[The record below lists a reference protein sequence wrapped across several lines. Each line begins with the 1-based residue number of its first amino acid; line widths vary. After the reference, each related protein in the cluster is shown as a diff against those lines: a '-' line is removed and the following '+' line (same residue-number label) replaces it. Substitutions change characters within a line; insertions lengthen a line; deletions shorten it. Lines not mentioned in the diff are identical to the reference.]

1 MCGCFSPN
9 GKLILSATSDNLK
22 HGLVTL
28 SYSGDKTLKV
38 WRVTDGGLQQTLEGH
53 SANVLC
59 CCLSPDGSLVMS
71 GSADKSL
78 KLWCCNATKKPNE
91 DPIPSRNTSK
101 KPNEVPSPSTPHK
114 NVPRSSAYYNAGK
127 NPSTPHVANTT
138 HSTPID
144 AGSMVDTPVPVV
156 VKSASSLEERLDE
169 ERCLRMLLEQK
180 LQACEAELAAERSM
194 REDERIGGRRAYAW
208 LHAAQLPPPSLYTEY
223 GVKPLPPA
231 EPLAELYA
239 HLVKSTVCKH
249 RESPGSPTFC
259 PPPQLE
265 VINIHALVNPRLQ
278 QKYLAKLDDLEGKHP
293 NGCTPIPCLSYLR
306 IPPVCRE
313 RSLNEH
319 LFFHGAPSSAIAKIC
334 KGGFNPQRGGE
345 AARNMF
351 GTATYF
357 AANASKA
364 DIYTEDSTSLL
375 PRTATRTLILA
386 RVALGEAYR
395 ADRPLRGISR
405 PPDRDDGT
413 EFDSVWADVLSNG
426 GSVEHLEAMLYSE
439 SLAMPVALV
448 DYRHAEACPC
458 AECRRRPSV

>member
-1 MCGCFSPN
+1 VCGCFSPN

-59 CCLSPDGSLVMS
+59 CCFSPDGSLVMS

-78 KLWCCNATKKPNE
+78 KLWCCNASNKDEDPIPFTNTSKKPDE
-91 DPIPSRNTSK
+91 DPIPSNVGTR
-101 KPNEVPSPSTPHK
+101 PSTRHDAGTTASTPHDA
-114 NVPRSSAYYNAGK
+114 S
-127 NPSTPHVANTT
+127 TT
-138 HSTPID
+138 HSTPLN
-144 AGSMVDTPVPVV
+144 AGSIVDTPGPHAL
-156 VKSASSLEERLDE
+156 KGASSLEERLDE
-169 ERCLRMLLEQK
+169 ECCLRTLLEHK
-180 LQACEAELAAERSM
+180 LRACEAELAAERSM
-194 REDERIGGRRAYAW
+194 REDERIGARRAYAW
-208 LHAAQLPPPSLYTEY
+208 LHVAQLPPPSLYTEY
-223 GVKPLPPA
+223 RVKPLPPT

-249 RESPGSPTFC
+249 RESPGSSTFC
-259 PPPQLE
+259 PPPQFE
-265 VINIHALVNPRLQ
+265 VINVHSLVNPRLQ
-278 QKYLAKLDDLEGKHP
+278 QKYLAKLDDLEGKNP
-293 NGCTPIPCLSYLR
+293 NGCTPIPSLTYLR
-306 IPPVCRE
+306 IPQVCRE

-319 LFFHGAPSSAIAKIC
+319 LFFYGAPSSAIAKIC

-345 AARNMF
+345 AERDMF
-351 GTATYF
+351 GTAAYF

-364 DIYTEDSTSLL
+364 DIYTEESASLL
-375 PRTATRTLILA
+375 PRTAARTLILA

-395 ADRPLRGISR
+395 AGRPLRGISR

-426 GSVEHLEAMLYSE
+426 GSVDHVEVMLYSE
-439 SLAMPVALV
+439 SLALPVGLV
-448 DYRHAEACPC
+448 DYRHVDDCPC
-458 AECRRRPSV
+458 AECRRRPSA